1 LATAIKLCLS
11 ISLTAFVSFS
21 AALAQSADEC
31 LKRVRNMEPAIP
43 QIMAGSRTQVVE
55 MIPDAAA
62 YEKKLPPF
70 AEVVA
75 KSDKKSF
82 EKYGLLTQ
90 AYLFAGNKKK
100 AESLYAQL
108 KANSK
113 AVLGPKSSYA
123 ALVEGNMAL
132 VYFFEKNYS
141 RAEPLLLEAIKH
153 LEKHVDGDSTN
164 ILITNYMCMAI
175 IRDNGGKTA
184 EAQTYAKKLVDLA
197 VKQETEADSKEI
209 VDKDK

>member
-1 LATAIKLCLS
+1 
-11 ISLTAFVSFS
+11 
-21 AALAQSADEC
+21 
-31 LKRVRNMEPAIP
+31 MEPAIP